1 VSVNVLLAAASAHHH
16 INANN
21 STARATLPARI
32 VQATEERVK
41 AKWYPS
47 VVIAVVEGN
56 KSNIVSF
63 GKLDDGR
70 PPDRRSV
77 YEIGSITKTFTAAL
91 LAQDILSG
99 RVKPDSAVMDLLPGF
114 RLPSRYG
121 QQITLASLATQSS
134 GLPYMPDNLAAADP
148 ANPFAGYDVAKLK
161 AFLGRYQLTRAP
173 GEAYEYSNL
182 GFGLLGFALTQPR
195 SYGSVLH
202 ERILGPLGMKMS
214 GVDLSKAMRT
224 HLAPGHDRHNQPAE
238 NWSFDALAGCGAI
251 DSTAEDMLRY
261 LKANMPGAKTVLS
274 PAFHLAQQARRNV
287 NQSEQIGFAW
297 MKRKGNPED
306 IVWHNGTTFGYAS
319 FIGFTADGKRGIV
332 ILTNISENVDDLG
345 FATLSDEPLR
355 SYKTVPLDSTS
366 LKSYEGVYKVS
377 GSAPK
382 SGLIRVFVQ
391 DGQVFAEALGEEP
404 LPLFAQSRDEFF
416 TRIDGFHL
424 IYHRKAN
431 GDVDSLIL
439 RQKEDRMAPRL
450 NGDEAASGLSLFP
463 RAASSKAAFQRE

>member
-1 VSVNVLLAAASAHHH
+1 MNVLLAAAFPYQH
-16 INANN
+16 INANG

-32 VQATEERVK
+32 VEAAEERTN

-47 VVIAVVEGN
+47 LVIGFVDED

-70 PPDRRSV
+70 APDRRTV

-91 LAQDILSG
+91 LAQDILSD

-114 RLPSRYG
+114 HLPSRNG
-121 QQITLASLATQSS
+121 KQITVASLATQSS

-148 ANPFAGYDVAKLK
+148 ANPFAGYDIAKLK
-161 AFLGRYQLTRAP
+161 AFLEGYQLKRAP
-173 GEAYEYSNL
+173 DEAYEYSNL
-182 GFGLLGFALTQPR
+182 GFGLLGFALTDPR

-202 ERILGPLGMKMS
+202 EKILRPLGMKMS
-214 GVDLSKAMRT
+214 GVELSKAMRA

-238 NWSFDALAGCGAI
+238 SWTFDTLAGCGAI

-274 PAFHLAQQARRNV
+274 PVFHLAQQARRNV
-287 NQSEQIGFAW
+287 NKSEQIGFAW
-297 MKRKGNPED
+297 MRRKGNPQD
-306 IVWHNGTTFGYAS
+306 IIWHNGTTFGYSS

-332 ILTNISENVDDLG
+332 ILTNISESVDDLG
-345 FATLSDEPLR
+345 FAALSDSPLR
-355 SYKTVPLDSTS
+355 SYKTVSLDSAS

-377 GSAPK
+377 GSAPN
-382 SGLIRVFVQ
+382 SGLIMVFVK
-391 DGQVFAEALGEEP
+391 DGQVFAQAQGEEP
-404 LPLFAQSRDEFF
+404 LPLFVESHDEFF
-416 TRIDGFHL
+416 TRIDGFYL

-450 NGDEAASGLSLFP
+450 NGDEAASALSLFQKG
-463 RAASSKAAFQRE
+463 AATKPASQHQ